1 MAQLNITLN
10 QEEILQLLSNDRNAS
25 FAKLL
30 QDSLNSVLQAE
41 SAAQLHAEP
50 YERTEERTGCRN
62 GFRDRELTTR
72 LGTITLHVPKHRDG
86 EPFRTMIFDNY
97 TRSEAALVATMAEMV
112 VNGISTRKVSR
123 VMETLCGKNF
133 SKSSVSQVCKEL
145 DEKVQAFRA
154 RPLTVEYPF
163 ITLDATYFK
172 VRENSK
178 IISKAFMIAYGINSQ
193 GHREVLGFG
202 VYKNESKE
210 TWKYFLESLKARGL
224 KDIRMIIS
232 DAHEGIRYAI
242 SRVFPDTPWQRCQ
255 FHFIRNILDKTPKK
269 YVAGLKSE
277 LREMFDS
284 KTIIAARAKRD
295 SIINDYRDIA
305 DSAMSCL
312 DEGFDDSMTIMILPE
327 KIRKK
332 ARTSNHIER
341 LNRELKR
348 RSRVI
353 GIFPG
358 TASINRLMGAVLMEQ
373 HDLMQNTRRRI
384 LFMPDYNAIEASS
397 DQLRERAQE
406 QCLLLA
412 A

>member
-1 MAQLNITLN
+1 
-10 QEEILQLLSNDRNAS
+10 
-25 FAKLL
+25 
-30 QDSLNSVLQAE
+30 
-41 SAAQLHAEP
+41 
-50 YERTEERTGCRN
+50 
-62 GFRDRELTTR
+62 
-72 LGTITLHVPKHRDG
+72 
-86 EPFRTMIFDNY
+86 
-97 TRSEAALVATMAEMV
+97 
-112 VNGISTRKVSR
+112 
-123 VMETLCGKNF
+123 
-133 SKSSVSQVCKEL
+133 
-145 DEKVQAFRA
+145 
-154 RPLTVEYPF
+154 
-163 ITLDATYFK
+163 
-172 VRENSK
+172 
-178 IISKAFMIAYGINSQ
+178 
-193 GHREVLGFG
+193 
-202 VYKNESKE
+202 
-210 TWKYFLESLKARGL
+210 
-224 KDIRMIIS
+224 
-232 DAHEGIRYAI
+232 
-242 SRVFPDTPWQRCQ
+242 
-255 FHFIRNILDKTPKK
+255 
-269 YVAGLKSE
+269 
-277 LREMFDS
+277 MFDS

-305 DSAMSCL
+305 DSAMNCL